1 MLADSLAKYPTPSTV
16 RGLDSEET
24 VALSIAIAAEESW
37 SRGAARRETTRETL
51 ALLYQIDS
59 ESSPVDSDTNP
70 RLRTQS
76 GKAAVHHTHQRY
88 STTHDW
94 RPT

>member
-1 MLADSLAKYPTPSTV
+1 MLTDSLAKDLAPSTV

-24 VALSIAIAAEESW
+24 AALGIAIAAEESW
-37 SRGAARRETTRETL
+37 SRGAARRATTRETL
-51 ALLYQIDS
+51 AVLCQIDS

-76 GKAAVHHTHQRY
+76 GKAAVHRTHRRY